1 MSARKLPVTEPCPC
15 GKGCRVDVL
24 APFGHWR
31 AYSLCGFAGPQKDTA
46 RSAILAWNRRS
57 DDAAE
62 RRGAMVAADWL
73 TEQGLLG
80 TSARLRDAIERGEVA
95 GKPEPWIVSNP
106 GVMGG
111 KPCVRGTRITVETI
125 QNVSQHWPFL
135 QILKEYPSLTPV
147 SLAAVLLHIW
157 REDCGEVTPKRGWR
171 RC

>member
-1 MSARKLPVTEPCPC
+1 MANRKLPDIAPCPS
-15 GKGCRVDVL
+15 GCPGGHLWEDNGWHRVQCPHWRGAWRKTESSAVDV
-24 APFGHWR
+24 
-31 AYSLCGFAGPQKDTA
+31 
-46 RSAILAWNRRS
+46 WNRRS